1 MRVAA
6 LAALIY
12 MAAIASL
19 SIRYIDCAGDRQHCA
34 SKEFKTLGDCEAFNA
49 RTPYGDEATCLLK

>member
-6 LAALIY
+6 SAALIY

-19 SIRYIDCAGDRQHCA
+19 PVRYIACVGDRQHCA
-34 SKEFKTLGDCEAFNA
+34 NETFKTLTACEAYNA
-49 RTPYGDEATCLLK
+49 RAPYGDEASCLTK

>member
-19 SIRYIDCAGDRQHCA
+19 PVQYIACAGDRGHCA
-34 SKEFKTLGDCEAFNA
+34 AQEFKTLGDCEAFNT
-49 RTPYGDEATCLLK
+49 RTPYGDEASCLTK